1 MSNFTSKKT
10 KTINSNSLI
19 KNQIS
24 NILQPFNGI
33 IAITQPTN
41 KILTQNAVS
50 SNYYIPLLE
59 KITGEQS
66 ITARVPLAFRTD
78 IVTEQ
83 MAYNIGQNWLNS
95 THDFG
100 TNNKPTSI
108 CWSPELGLFCCG
120 LDSTR
125 IANSI
130 DGLTWNILST
140 QTINNDPAGAFGNSN
155 DICWSPELR
164 IFVVIAYNNRL
175 CATSPD
181 GFTWTYRPSLNT
193 LSTSDGHNIRW
204 GSVCWSRELGRFCAV
219 GNDAGAAFNTKSE
232 AINNYCVALSS
243 DGINWNLS
251 TSGVKNYY
259 WAYVCW
265 SAELGLFCAV
275 SFGSA
280 SSNRIMVSRDG
291 YNWSNATNGN
301 GSYNYI
307 QVCWSPE
314 LGLFCAVGNNGIVV
328 SRNGYDWS
336 PSISG
341 VRNTSWAGVCWSPEL
356 GLFCAVS
363 PTLTVSGNDEVII
376 SRDGYNWREATSGV
390 APIGWGSVCWSP
402 ELSIFC
408 SLSYSGT
415 NTRRAMITNPIYRL
429 PTTKS
434 IQTLT
439 NDGYYNINIKSTAS
453 DNFPPDYYNN
463 NVNMIKIGNNSFFDL
478 SYISFNETFDNGTTR
493 GTFNWDL
500 SANNGDTTTQITN
513 PGTYLSMLSWNT
525 VGFKS
530 INLPIAYSSTKFKNI
545 SFNISIAN
553 GRNIT
558 PFLLGISDNIS
569 IFNATNK
576 IGFSISS
583 IAANDGSMNIL
594 VNVNNTN
601 VTTLTSL
608 AYPNTQYILNMD
620 FFSNYIVFSLANAN
634 TPTIIIGSYTL
645 TSMPN
650 YNSYIGAYFSSN
662 TAVGNSRYAYIHD
675 IKWTLSSDITTFDNS
690 ISIGDTNKQAYTSY
704 VVNKYSNIGI
714 GKNIF
719 PTLTSGFQNIGI
731 GNAIA
736 TSMATGHNNVFI
748 GNGVATSITST
759 GNTVAIGTN
768 AGRTNTTGINNT
780 YLGAFT
786 DASLGTY
793 SNSTAIG
800 FGAVIGAS
808 NEIVL
813 GTLTEHV
820 RTPGNPYWYSGLS
833 QTNKLT
839 FVAGVRIAIAPAAS
853 TFQNSFS
860 NRITIFNTYFLVVP
874 EFAFGIYRAQLSLN
888 LNTSTRSDTYDFNIY
903 QYAIANAIT
912 SNIISS
918 GITPITPVNFFV
930 TQTFEFAVP
939 TYTNDSSIDHSCLFQ
954 YAPGTTNRAFLFTW
968 RQIAGSGDLDYAN
981 GTANIWSWITLYK
994 IA

>member
-204 GSVCWSRELGRFCAV
+204 SSVCWSRELGRFCAV

-314 LGLFCAVGNNGIVV
+314 LGLFCAVGDYGIVL
-328 SRNGYDWS
+328 SRDGYNWS
-336 PSISG
+336 SSISG
-341 VRNTSWAGVCWSPEL
+341 VRNTSWEGVCWSAEL

-408 SLSYSGT
+408 SVSYGST
-415 NTRRAMITNPIYRL
+415 SNRRAMITKPIYGIIPSTMNTLSVPNLTTTNL
-429 PTTKS
+429 PTCNVDSTNSSDLVNKS
-434 IQTLT
+434 YANT
-439 NDGYYNINIKSTAS
+439 YAY
-453 DNFPPDYYNN
+453 
-463 NVNMIKIGNNSFFDL
+463 FDL
-478 SYISFNETFDNGTTR
+478 SVGGDRWYCEDWITGSPKGQ
-493 GTFNWDL
+493 FNWDL
-500 SANNGDTTTQITN
+500 SGRISMVLPTNTDIFGAAGAVGKHIGIVSSIMASQTPGYNQIALPISYN
-513 PGTYLSMLSWNT
+513 VRNMKSIRFISYLHRSGAMFM
-525 VGFKS
+525 GFKES
-530 INLPIAYSSTKFKNI
+530 LTAKYNGSGFDCTNIYWQLQTGAGSAINLSYGVNDARTVLQRGSATGVQERWFLLE
-545 SFNISIAN
+545 ISIDKD
-553 GRNIT
+553 GYVSFYMTR
-558 PFLLGISDNIS
+558 LSDNG
-569 IFNATNK
+569 K
-576 IGFSISS
+576 
-583 IAANDGSMNIL
+583 
-594 VNVNNTN
+594 
-601 VTTLTSL
+601 
-608 AYPNTQYILNMD
+608 
-620 FFSNYIVFSLANAN
+620 
-634 TPTIIIGSYTL
+634 
-645 TSMPN
+645 
-650 YNSYIGAYFSSN
+650 
-662 TAVGNSRYAYIHD
+662 R
-675 IKWTLSSDITTFDNS
+675 IK
-690 ISIGDTNKQAYTSY
+690 
-704 VVNKYSNIGI
+704 
-714 GKNIF
+714 
-719 PTLTSGFQNIGI
+719 
-731 GNAIA
+731 
-736 TSMATGHNNVFI
+736 
-748 GNGVATSITST
+748 
-759 GNTVAIGTN
+759 
-768 AGRTNTTGINNT
+768 
-780 YLGAFT
+780 
-786 DASLGTY
+786 
-793 SNSTAIG
+793 
-800 FGAVIGAS
+800 
-808 NEIVL
+808 
-813 GTLTEHV
+813 
-820 RTPGNPYWYSGLS
+820 
-833 QTNKLT
+833 
-839 FVAGVRIAIAPAAS
+839 
-853 TFQNSFS
+853 
-860 NRITIFNTYFLVVP
+860 
-874 EFAFGIYRAQLSLN
+874 FAQH
-888 LNTSTRSDTYDFNIY
+888 
-903 QYAIANAIT
+903 
-912 SNIISS
+912 
-918 GITPITPVNFFV
+918 PTPVNFTGYIFV
-930 TQTFEFAVP
+930 GHIPHV
-939 TYTNDSSIDHSCLFQ
+939 TNDQ
-954 YAPGTTNRAFLFTW
+954 YAC
-968 RQIAGSGDLDYAN
+968 IDY
-981 GTANIWSWITLYK
+981 IDWVVSS
-994 IA
+994 